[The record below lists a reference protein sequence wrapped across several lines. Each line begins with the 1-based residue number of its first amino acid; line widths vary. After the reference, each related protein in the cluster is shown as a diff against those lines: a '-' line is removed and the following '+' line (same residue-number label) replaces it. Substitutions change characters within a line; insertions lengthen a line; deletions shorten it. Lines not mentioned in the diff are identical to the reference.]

1 MSYNLSNVRNQH
13 SLILFCYKDLFKK
26 KKKEMS
32 ESAIKY
38 FIIQSISSS
47 ILIFSSICIKRI
59 YSFTKSLII
68 MIVISLIIKTGSTPF
83 HQWFVNI
90 VKKILWKNNTILITW
105 QKLAPVYLI
114 LYQVKSLILPFIL
127 IRRIVGAL
135 IQMNKKNTIEI
146 IGFSS
151 VFNLRWIILAII
163 INTYIFLVFCFIYWI
178 AVIIVIVT
186 LKRIKLENIYR
197 EKSIEIKKWLILA
210 VIINLGGIPPMAGF
224 ISKWIVFSESIK
236 HNILMIITFL
246 LVTRSINLYIYIRLT
261 NNQIIKNSLK
271 APKIPSKPKK
281 TISMIITLISS
292 VPLIMISF

>member
-1 MSYNLSNVRNQH
+1 M
-13 SLILFCYKDLFKK
+13 
-26 KKKEMS
+26 
-32 ESAIKY
+32 
-38 FIIQSISSS
+38 
-47 ILIFSSICIKRI
+47 
-59 YSFTKSLII
+59 
-68 MIVISLIIKTGSTPF
+68 
-83 HQWFVNI
+83 
-90 VKKILWKNNTILITW
+90 
-105 QKLAPVYLI
+105 
-114 LYQVKSLILPFIL
+114 
-127 IRRIVGAL
+127 
-135 IQMNKKNTIEI
+135 QMNKKNAIEI

-178 AVIIVIVT
+178 AVIIVIIT

-236 HNILMIITFL
+236 HNILVIITFL

-281 TISMIITLISS
+281 RFLW
-292 VPLIMISF
+292 

>member
-1 MSYNLSNVRNQH
+1 MLEINTLS
-13 SLILFCYKDLFKK
+13 FCSVIKTFSR

-38 FIIQSISSS
+38 FIIQSIASS

-281 TISMIITLISS
+281 RFLW
-292 VPLIMISF
+292 